1 MVVLVQ
7 GPSLN
12 VRTEL
17 PGLGL
22 AVQSSFVAT
31 GELTV
36 AAAELVVTPG
46 EVVPTSR
53 EIEADVTE
61 AGTRERLVL
70 EHLALLR
77 DALQQRTP
85 ETVRIEL
92 LEEPPGA

>member
-1 MVVLVQ
+1 MLVQ

-17 PGLGL
+17 EGLGL
-22 AVQSSFVAT
+22 AVHSSFVAT

-46 EVVPTSR
+46 EVVPSSR
-53 EIEADVTE
+53 EIQADVSD

-77 DALQQRTP
+77 AALQRRTADV
-85 ETVRIEL
+85 VRIEL
-92 LEEPPGA
+92 LE